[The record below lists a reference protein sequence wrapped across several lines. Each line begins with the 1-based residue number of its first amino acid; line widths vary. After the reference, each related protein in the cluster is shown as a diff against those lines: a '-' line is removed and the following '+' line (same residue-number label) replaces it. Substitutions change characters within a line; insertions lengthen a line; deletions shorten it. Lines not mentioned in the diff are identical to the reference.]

1 MTLSK
6 NSKLQVQSFRNS
18 ELKFYTNFVPL
29 IRVVG
34 SNHDEEFTVEELK
47 EMAAK
52 GCPLSRMKLKE
63 LEEDGI
69 IEPDYKQLES
79 MASQGCPMAKAKLAK
94 LAGKIFLNKFI
105 YFFNLK
111 I

>member
-1 MTLSK
+1 MFSL
-6 NSKLQVQSFRNS
+6 
-18 ELKFYTNFVPL
+18 LKDDPRIHSDSVGVKVNFQTFAPF

-63 LEEDGI
+63 LEEDGV
-69 IEPDYKQLES
+69 IEPDYEQLES

-94 LAGKIFLNKFI
+94 LAGKIF
-105 YFFNLK
+105 
-111 I
+111 